1 MALHGVNLSIREHEI
16 FGIIGPANAGK
27 TSLLKA
33 INRMD
38 VFTSGMKVDGE
49 IRFNGRD
56 TSRLKNIYALRSRI
70 GVVFPLPVGRRRS
83 GSCP

>member
-1 MALHGVNLSIREHEI
+1 MAAADPSRSKLEISNLSIRYGNTVALREVNLTVREHEI

-38 VFTSGMKVDGE
+38 VFTSGMKVAGE
-49 IRFNGRD
+49 IRF
-56 TSRLKNIYALRSRI
+56 
-70 GVVFPLPVGRRRS
+70 
-83 GSCP
+83 